1 MPTKMRNQHAGL
13 AQADLSAQPATAE
26 RASHASQN
34 PLLLV
39 RRHVLSGE
47 LLLHIGNDLGVKGIG
62 TAARTGGPGS
72 QVLPGERLR
81 RLFERK
87 RACRWRSC
95 DSQSEACT
103 AQSDC

>member
-1 MPTKMRNQHAGL
+1 MPANY
-13 AQADLSAQPATAE
+13 
-26 RASHASQN
+26 

-39 RRHVLSGE
+39 RGHVLSGE

-72 QVLPGERLR
+72 QVLRGDRLR

-87 RACRWRSC
+87 RACLWRCC
-95 DSQSEACT
+95 DTEPEACT
-103 AQSDC
+103 AQSGC